1 MNKIIDIKEL
11 KSIKDRL
18 MIVAFNINA
27 ISSPEFV
34 NPGNILSIER
44 TRIRMMRKALI
55 DTGLINDD
63 KDLSDDYIEH
73 KFYRWVI

>member
-1 MNKIIDIKEL
+1 MQQ
-11 KSIKDRL
+11 
-18 MIVAFNINA
+18 
-27 ISSPEFV
+27 SSHGFV

-55 DTGLINDD
+55 DTGLINND

-73 KFYRWVI
+73 KFYSWIIQ